1 MYFLCCFQQELIQ
14 ISDIKNV
21 GFVSPSSP
29 TLLLPGKRLA
39 HHLKI
44 QEGKLKENAN
54 NLERLCQPDSADT
67 RLLGEI
73 VGVVE
78 GLLRM
83 YESGVSS
90 SPLCAL
96 KTNE

>member
-1 MYFLCCFQQELIQ
+1 MYFFIYCYQTELNIYS

-39 HHLKI
+39 YHLKI
-44 QEGKLKENAN
+44 QEAKLKDYAN
-54 NLERLCQPDSADT
+54 NLERLCQPDSAGT

-73 VGVVE
+73 VGVVA
-78 GLLRM
+78 GLLPM
-83 YESGVSS
+83 
-90 SPLCAL
+90 
-96 KTNE
+96 